1 MLVVVVVI
9 LLFFGENHPLIP
21 RATLEAVNGIRGRA
35 HGGGDR

>member
-9 LLFFGENHPLIP
+9 LLFFGEDHSLIP